1 MELNNLAMADPI
13 KVKKLFES
21 YSTSPTAR
29 TKSIRQMLNNIYPEG
44 EVPDVNEIIK
54 VIKMLYRTI
63 GLDFDNDQTAKQK
76 KRAIRQA
83 NHFLNNRD
91 KYTV

>member
-1 MELNNLAMADPI
+1 
-13 KVKKLFES
+13 
-21 YSTSPTAR
+21 
-29 TKSIRQMLNNIYPEG
+29 MLNNIYPEG

-76 KRAIRQA
+76 KRAIRCM
-83 NHFLNNRD
+83 L
-91 KYTV
+91 TSE